1 MKYLYKDNGNQQKVK
16 DDKDFNTNPFK
27 VALTA
32 RVGYGW
38 LNFFATYSLTPLFE
52 SGRGPELYPV
62 SVACVLGKTKCVQ
75 CGSAKRNFKKCEGSA
90 FSFPSV
96 TCLNSKTR
104 SI

>member
-62 SVACVLGKTKCVQ
+62 SIGMTLLG
-75 CGSAKRNFKKCEGSA
+75 F
-90 FSFPSV
+90 
-96 TCLNSKTR
+96 
-104 SI
+104 